1 MSAQQLILPDVVGT
15 QCRSHRVCSPVAM
28 PTRDEQLTERFGL
41 PSFYPWQR
49 EAIDALLDDHRRVL
63 VVAPTGG
70 GKSLCYQFP
79 ATVLRGTS
87 VVISPLI
94 ALMDDQVRSLND
106 RGIEATYLA
115 STLDFDELRRR
126 EERLAAGHYCLVYI
140 APERLRKASLVSLLA
155 RLRPPFVAIDEAH
168 CISQWG
174 HDFRPDYLR
183 IGEALEALGPTRVL
197 ACTATATPAVRHE
210 ILERLAMPVATTTVV
225 LRGFAR
231 PNLHLEVEENDSMAT
246 RRGHAIRAVA
256 QALGDPNSPGGAA
269 IIYAGTRRNTE
280 TTAAALR
287 EKGWRCRPYHAGLD
301 PALRE
306 EVSAAFADR
315 SLDVVV
321 ATNAFGMGIDR
332 PDIRCVVHIQAPG
345 SIEQYYQEVGRAGR
359 DGQPAHGLLISGSSD
374 FGFRRRL
381 LELSHTGEQG
391 SVDPVHAK
399 HQWNM
404 FLDLMRYVEAGSCRH
419 DFILRYFGDER
430 ETLGGCGHCDVCE
443 ELDGRDDGRRSDD
456 LSEED
461 AIVVQKALAGVA
473 RLRGRA
479 GLAALAASLHGAD
492 TERMRQLGLTRLS
505 THGLM
510 SDRPQ
515 RWIMALLRRLMT
527 AALVDLTA
535 GDYPVPFLTAEGR
548 ATMMGELSPRII
560 VPPERVGRARPKRP
574 ARRKQAPS
582 GLDKPRDGDLFEQL
596 RAARRQAAEERG
608 VPAYVVCHDRTLVE
622 IATARPTSLAELEL
636 VHGMGPARIDAYGDL
651 LLAVV
656 RAVVEPAPP

>member
-1 MSAQQLILPDVVGT
+1 
-15 QCRSHRVCSPVAM
+15 M

-41 PSFYPWQR
+41 PSFHPWQR
-49 EAIDALLDDHRRVL
+49 EAIDALLDGSRRAL

-79 ATVLRGTS
+79 ATVLDGTS

-94 ALMDDQVRSLND
+94 ALMDDQVRSLTD
-106 RGIEATYLA
+106 RGIAASYLA
-115 STLDFDELRRR
+115 STLDFEELRRR
-126 EERLAAGHYCLVYI
+126 EERLAAGHYRLIYI
-140 APERLRKASLVSLLA
+140 APERLRKASLVSLLT
-155 RLRPPFVAIDEAH
+155 RLRPPLVAIDEAH

-183 IGEALEALGPTRVL
+183 IGEALETLRPKRVL

-210 ILERLAMPVATTTVV
+210 ILERLAMPVASTTVV

-231 PNLHLEVEENDSMAT
+231 PNLHLAVEENDSMAT
-246 RRGHAIRAVA
+246 RRSHAIRAVA
-256 QALGDPNSPGGAA
+256 QALGEPTNPGGAA

-280 TTAAALR
+280 TTAAKLS
-287 EKGWRCRPYHAGLD
+287 EKGWRCRPYHAGLE

-306 EVSAAFADR
+306 EVSAAFAER
-315 SLDVVV
+315 RLDVVV

-332 PDIRCVVHIQAPG
+332 PDIRCVVHVQAPG

-381 LELSHTGEQG
+381 IDLSREGDRG
-391 SVDPVHAK
+391 VADPAHAER
-399 HQWNM
+399 QWHM

-419 DFILRYFGDER
+419 DFILRYFGDEQ

-443 ELDGRDDGRRSDD
+443 ELDARDDGAGDD
-456 LSEED
+456 ELSEDD

-505 THGLM
+505 THGLL

-515 RWIMALLRRLMT
+515 RWIMALLRRLLT
-527 AALVDLTA
+527 ASLVDLT
-535 GDYPVPFLTAEGR
+535 GTDFPVPYLTAEGR
-548 ATMMGELSPRII
+548 ATMTGELSPRVI
-560 VPPERVGRARPKRP
+560 VPPDSAGRARPKRR
-574 ARRKQAPS
+574 ARRKQAPA
-582 GLDKPRDGDLFEQL
+582 GLEMPQDSELFEQL
-596 RAARRQAAEERG
+596 RASRRQAAETRG
-608 VPAYVVCHDRTLVE
+608 VPAYVICHDRTLVE
-622 IATARPTSLAELEL
+622 IATARPTTVAELEL
-636 VHGMGPARIDAYGDL
+636 VHGMGPARIDAYGEL
-651 LLAVV
+651 FLAVV
-656 RAVVEPAPP
+656 RSVSEAIPS